1 MNILQCQPSTIEL
14 RYTPFIS
21 DVVGILFL
29 SKCILTYV
37 QKSEFHSFLVQ
48 STQGTLVPVGIIC
61 PSQILIPSHCHVQFV
76 HWLKFVFLLSVP
88 PVAWPRCY
96 SFPRVFLEPRSEF
109 IHSQGTSCYLVG
121 ILFLPTRVYAL
132 GILLLLM
139 AYCAFVV
146 EILFLPKCTLCAK
159 IGILFLLN
167 VPLCFGW
174 SS

>member
-132 GILLLLM
+132 GLAWYFAPFDGLLCLCGRNFIPSKVYLM
-139 AYCAFVV
+139 CQNRNF
-146 EILFLPKCTLCAK
+146 IP
-159 IGILFLLN
+159 
-167 VPLCFGW
+167 
-174 SS
+174 S